1 MRCISCG
8 ILLNRRCI
16 NEVCQK
22 IHGQAMG
29 TVCDWCLQREQ
40 DAITLLHSAQLQYIA
55 LQDLLKQDTDGAPE
69 ETGRSYVSPP
79 L

>member
-40 DAITLLHSAQLQYIA
+40 GAITLLHSAQLQYIA
-55 LQDLLKQDTDGAPE
+55 LQDLGCLKVATEAQFSCPGFGP
-69 ETGRSYVSPP
+69 R
-79 L
+79 